1 MAPVSNR
8 RQFKWRT
15 PAMTGFYLRSSF
27 QRAWGQPPARN
38 ERLKKSAFA
47 CGLRACDN
55 PAGDS
60 ARDAARYSS
69 YPVARP
75 PARPRSGKPTVT
87 ASTAHLRSP
96 CGPAAARDPPT
107 PPGPRSRMH
116 SRDVQRGVRAVLS
129 RRGRREKQEKRSSK
143 FQRSKRSAVRQEEP
157 PLPADEITDRR
168 ARDTAANPPARPSR
182 SPTRPPPAALPSS
195 PFNLFPLLF
204 RSLRDL
210 LFNI

>member
-15 PAMTGFYLRSSF
+15 PVMTGFYLRSSF

-47 CGLRACDN
+47 FGLRACDN

-60 ARDAARYSS
+60 ARDAARDT
-69 YPVARP
+69 ARIRSLACP
-75 PARPRSGKPTVT
+75 PAVRQTHSYRLHRSFEISAWP
-87 ASTAHLRSP
+87 SS
-96 CGPAAARDPPT
+96 GPGPPNPPP

-129 RRGRREKQEKRSSK
+129 RKGRREKQEKRSGK

-168 ARDTAANPPARPSR
+168 ARDTAANPPLF
-182 SPTRPPPAALPSS
+182 PPPPSPLP
-195 PFNLFPLLF
+195 L
-204 RSLRDL
+204 
-210 LFNI
+210 

>member
-1 MAPVSNR
+1 
-8 RQFKWRT
+8 
-15 PAMTGFYLRSSF
+15 MT
-27 QRAWGQPPARN
+27 
-38 ERLKKSAFA
+38 
-47 CGLRACDN
+47 LRAIQ
-55 PAGDS
+55 PETRRAIQLVS
-60 ARDAARYSS
+60 HRS
-69 YPVARP
+69 
-75 PARPRSGKPTVT
+75 PARPRSAKPTVT

-129 RRGRREKQEKRSSK
+129 RRGRREKQEKRSGK

-157 PLPADEITDRR
+157 PLPADEITDQR
-168 ARDTAANPPARPSR
+168 ARDTAANPPARSPARPS
-182 SPTRPPPAALPSS
+182 SLLPPPPS